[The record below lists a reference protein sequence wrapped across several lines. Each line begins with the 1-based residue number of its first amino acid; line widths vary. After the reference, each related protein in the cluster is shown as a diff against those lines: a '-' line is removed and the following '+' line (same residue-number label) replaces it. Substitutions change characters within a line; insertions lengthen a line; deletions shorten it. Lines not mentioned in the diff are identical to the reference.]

1 METYGYMNLNLNNS
15 DLSQEELNK
24 LNKVLP
30 SSSFNFGVAANY
42 ESIPSS
48 EEYST
53 EEQSNKQEAARN
65 ELNEIIKNAKHNR
78 LHHLKSKIEAIL
90 FLSDRPRGVE
100 SIAGQAETDIKLVR
114 ECLIQLVQ
122 EYEDRG
128 GGISIDTTNGY
139 CMQISDEFESLTE
152 NILPI
157 EIRTAVL
164 RTLSTIALKE
174 PIIQKDLVT
183 IRGGGV
189 YEHVKELIEM
199 GLVKKSKDS
208 NSHILHT
215 TKFFQE
221 NFKLSQNGLGL
232 QNVLKSASPSEV
244 EFVRPNSLISDDDET
259 LTNIQ
264 ENIENSK
271 AIITED
277 EDIAIED
284 SSELY

>member
-1 METYGYMNLNLNNS
+1 METCGYMNLNLNNS
-15 DLSQEELNK
+15 DLNQEEQDK
-24 LNKVLP
+24 LNKILP
-30 SSSFNFGVAANY
+30 SNSFNFGVTANY
-42 ESIPSS
+42 DLIPSS
-48 EEYST
+48 EEDSV
-53 EEQSNKQEAARN
+53 EKQSNKQEAARN
-65 ELNEIIKNAKHNR
+65 ELDEIINNAKRKR

-100 SIAGQAETDIKLVR
+100 SIAEQAETDSSLVR

-122 EYEDRG
+122 EYEHRG

-139 CMQISDEFESLTE
+139 CMQISDEFENLTE

-174 PIIQKDLVT
+174 PIVQKDLVT

-208 NSHILHT
+208 NSHIIHT

-244 EFVRPNSLISDDDET
+244 EFVRPSSLISDDDET
-259 LTNIQ
+259 IENIQ
-264 ENIENSK
+264 ETISK
-271 AIITED
+271 SESLIAD
-277 EDIAIED
+277 EETV
-284 SSELY
+284 ST

>member
-1 METYGYMNLNLNNS
+1 MNLNLNNS
-15 DLSQEELNK
+15 DLNKEEQDRLNK
-24 LNKVLP
+24 ILP
-30 SSSFNFGVAANY
+30 SNSFNFGIAADY
-42 ESIPSS
+42 ARIPSS
-48 EEYST
+48 EEDSA
-53 EEQSNKQEAARN
+53 EERSNKQRAARN
-65 ELNEIIKNAKHNR
+65 ELDEIINNAKRNK

-90 FLSDRPRGVE
+90 FLSDKPRGVE
-100 SIAGQAETDIKLVR
+100 SIADQAEADVDLVR

-122 EYEDRG
+122 EYENRG
-128 GGISIDTTNGY
+128 GGISIDTENGY

-174 PIIQKDLVT
+174 PILQKDLVT

-215 TKFFQE
+215 SKFFQE

-232 QNVLKSASPSEV
+232 QSVLKSASPSEV
-244 EFVRPNSLISDDDET
+244 EFVRPSSLVNDDDDEANEEST
-259 LTNIQ
+259 EANHKDIQ
-264 ENIENSK
+264 ETISK
-271 AIITED
+271 SEAL
-277 EDIAIED
+277 IAEEQTV
-284 SSELY
+284 S

>member
-1 METYGYMNLNLNNS
+1 MNLNLSNS
-15 DLSQEELNK
+15 DLNQEEQDK
-24 LNKVLP
+24 LNKILP
-30 SSSFNFGVAANY
+30 SNSFNFGVVANY
-42 ESIPSS
+42 DLIPSS
-48 EEYST
+48 EEDST
-53 EEQSNKQEAARN
+53 EEQRSNKQEAARN
-65 ELNEIIKNAKHNR
+65 ELNEIINNAKRNR

-90 FLSDRPRGVE
+90 FLSDKPRGVE
-100 SIAGQAETDIKLVR
+100 SIADQADADVNLVR

-122 EYEDRG
+122 EYENRG
-128 GGISIDTTNGY
+128 GGISIDTANGY

-174 PIIQKDLVT
+174 PILQKDLVT

-189 YEHVKELIEM
+189 YEHVKELIDM

-208 NSHILHT
+208 NSHIIHT

-232 QNVLKSASPSEV
+232 QNVLKSASPSDV
-244 EFVRPNSLISDDDET
+244 EFVRPSSLVNDDDEAAEEEST
-259 LTNIQ
+259 EASHKEIQ
-264 ENIENSK
+264 ETINKSEALIG
-271 AIITED
+271 ED
-277 EDIAIED
+277 EFI
-284 SSELY
+284 SSSSS

>member
-1 METYGYMNLNLNNS
+1 METCGYMNLMLNNS
-15 DLSQEELNK
+15 DLNQEELDK

-30 SSSFNFGVAANY
+30 SNSFNFSVAANY
-42 ESIPSS
+42 DLIPSS
-48 EEYST
+48 EEYSA
-53 EEQSNKQEAARN
+53 EEQSKRQQAARN
-65 ELNEIIKNAKHNR
+65 ELDEIINNAKRNR

-90 FLSDRPRGVE
+90 FLSDKPRGVE
-100 SIAGQAETDIKLVR
+100 SIADQAEADVKLVR

-122 EYEDRG
+122 EYETRG
-128 GGISIDTTNGY
+128 GGISIDTANGY

-174 PIIQKDLVT
+174 PIVQKDLVT

-244 EFVRPNSLISDDDET
+244 EFVRPSNLISDDEGEEDNIT
-259 LTNIQ
+259 LD
-264 ENIENSK
+264 K
-271 AIITED
+271 A
-277 EDIAIED
+277 
-284 SSELY
+284 ELN